1 MQQRT
6 QEDIIESEISLFHG
20 DQTQV
25 YKCVTE
31 NVHLLTERVSQT
43 QTDVIK
49 DVTSFLSHSDV
60 KDYIL
65 DGKLLK
71 LKIPEI

>member
-6 QEDIIESEISLFHG
+6 QEDIIESGISLFHG

-25 YKCVTE
+25 YKDVTE
-31 NVHLLTERVSQT
+31 NVHLLTESHRHRRASSR
-43 QTDVIK
+43 
-49 DVTSFLSHSDV
+49 TSFSSLSRSDI
-60 KDYIL
+60 KGYIL
-65 DGKLLK
+65 DRKPLT